1 MTKEE
6 IANAVY
12 NLKKIRK
19 QFNAYQYTHS
29 IDLAIK
35 ALETIDMITFNVYA
49 LNELLK
55 DEEDDSNG

>member
-1 MTKEE
+1 MTNEE

-19 QFNAYQYTHS
+19 QFNAYHYTHS
-29 IDLAIK
+29 IDLAIR
-35 ALETIDMITFNVYA
+35 ALESIDRIKFNVYA

-55 DEEDDSNG
+55 DEEEDNNG